1 MDRVTLYAESSGAVR
16 ALKPRPFASES
27 DLRRF
32 AERRLESALGLRLIA
47 SEIPIDGWA
56 AGRLD
61 ALAVDDGHRPV
72 VIEFKREATGSTIGQ
87 ALAYVDWLLAH
98 QDAVALRVA
107 RVLGIKAADRLDW
120 SAPRVLCVAEGFA
133 LREEAVTRQLRGRVE
148 LVRITRYSSKV
159 FAIQRN

>member
-32 AERRLESALGLRLIA
+32 AERRLESVLNLRLIA
-47 SEIPIDGWA
+47 SEIPI
-56 AGRLD
+56 
-61 ALAVDDGHRPV
+61 DDGHRPV

-107 RVLGIKAADRLDW
+107 RVLGINEADRLDW
-120 SAPRVLCVAEGFA
+120 SAPRLLCVAEGFG
-133 LREEAVTRQLRGRVE
+133 LREEASPASCV
-148 LVRITRYSSKV
+148 IASSL
-159 FAIQRN
+159 